1 MHRSLFQHED
11 SQTYSVTLRFM
22 VSFFPGCLAFVDRHF
37 GYHRPGASTKDPKV
51 LEFFA
56 VSTLILSLSCA
67 KHLCSVSLL
76 DSFHHFNMIFCC
88 SWWKSIILGL
98 SLLFYF
104 SKTSFSLLYLV
115 VFVLTTKMFLPIKTD
130 TNFKAFLIKVIL
142 YKS

>member
-1 MHRSLFQHED
+1 MENLVISFVFFNFEFIGSQSETVLCFLNNTKILFLWIKPFSQFNIDKVNKVKFTIMHRSLFQHEGL
-11 SQTYSVTLRFM
+11 QTYSVTLRFM
-22 VSFFPGCLAFVDRHF
+22 VSFFPGCLALVDRHF

-88 SWWKSIILGL
+88 SW
-98 SLLFYF
+98 
-104 SKTSFSLLYLV
+104 
-115 VFVLTTKMFLPIKTD
+115 
-130 TNFKAFLIKVIL
+130 
-142 YKS
+142 